1 MNLYKINKYLKKFN
15 DTNNYILKKTYSKK
29 IFFYLKGGHPNSFLE
44 NIQINSLNSLK
55 ESNHKYIDFNN
66 KYFNKLKYFSQK
78 MSYLTCVLSQI
89 VYKDMI
95 VKEIASEIQLK
106 INDHSET
113 LSCIS
118 IKNINFMIVYDSDNK
133 VLFIVF
139 KGTDSI
145 ENVRTVMNISYVNTD
160 IFPGKIHAGFYEGY
174 MQIRDVLFNLINKIL
189 NTYDIIHIVLT
200 GHSIGGVFAS
210 LCAIDFKK
218 NLNFF
223 KQQFSNIDIS
233 VYTFGSPK
241 VGDKTF
247 KINYDL
253 LVPYTYRFV
262 NSTDIVATTII
273 QNKLFAYH
281 VGILI
286 QIIDPNIVDYNS
298 IPTNM
303 TLIDSLKSIA
313 KNVAINVIQSI
324 PVHFLDYYL
333 EGIISG
339 NFNINFMY

>member
-15 DTNNYILKKTYSKK
+15 DTNNYILQERYSKK
-29 IFFYLKGGHPNSFLE
+29 ISFYLTGVHPNSFLE
-44 NIQINSLNSLK
+44 NIKINSLNLLK
-55 ESNHKYIDFNN
+55 ESNQEYIDFNN

-78 MSYLTCVLSQI
+78 MSYLTCVLSHI
-89 VYKDMI
+89 VYKDMVI
-95 VKEIASEIQLK
+95 SEIASEIQLK
-106 INDHSET
+106 INDQFET
-113 LSCIS
+113 ISCIS
-118 IKNINFMIVYDSDNK
+118 IKNINFMIVYDSKNK

-145 ENVRTVMNISYVNTD
+145 ENVRTVMNISYANTD
-160 IFPGKIHAGFYEGY
+160 IFPGKIHTGFYEGY
-174 MQIRDVLFNLINKIL
+174 MQIRDILFNSINKIL

-210 LCAIDFKK
+210 LCAVDIAQRTDIDT
-218 NLNFF
+218 
-223 KQQFSNIDIS
+223 S

-241 VGDKTF
+241 VGDKSF
-247 KINYDL
+247 KIKYDL

-286 QIIDPNIVDYNS
+286 QIIDPNIIDYNS
-298 IPTNM
+298 IPSNA
-303 TLIDSLKSIA
+303 TLIEGLKSVA

-339 NFNINFMY
+339 NFNINFVY